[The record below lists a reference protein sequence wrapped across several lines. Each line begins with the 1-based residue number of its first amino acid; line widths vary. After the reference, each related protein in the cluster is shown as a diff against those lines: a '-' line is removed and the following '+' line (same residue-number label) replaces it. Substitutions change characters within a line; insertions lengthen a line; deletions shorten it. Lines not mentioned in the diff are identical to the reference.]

1 MDTLFTKNIIYDTI
15 VIEPQHISNN
25 LNQFILK
32 KLKNKY
38 EGQCSKY
45 GYIKKN
51 SIKILNRSMGKIIQT
66 HFNGTIS
73 YNVQFSIEYYNPLE
87 GSVFD
92 AEILSINKM
101 GILAGLPHEDPSPL
115 NILLAKQHH
124 FKNELSERFDKLQEG
139 EIISI
144 KVLGKRY
151 EGGDSQISVIGVL
164 NDID

>member
-1 MDTLFTKNIIYDTI
+1 
-15 VIEPQHISNN
+15 
-25 LNQFILK
+25 
-32 KLKNKY
+32 
-38 EGQCSKY
+38 
-45 GYIKKN
+45 
-51 SIKILNRSMGKIIQT
+51 MGKIIQT

-124 FKNELSERFDKLQEG
+124 FNNELSERFDKLQEG

-144 KVLGKRY
+144 KVL
-151 EGGDSQISVIGVL
+151 
-164 NDID
+164 

>member
-1 MDTLFTKNIIYDTI
+1 M
-15 VIEPQHISNN
+15 
-25 LNQFILK
+25 
-32 KLKNKY
+32 
-38 EGQCSKY
+38 
-45 GYIKKN
+45 
-51 SIKILNRSMGKIIQT
+51 
-66 HFNGTIS
+66 
-73 YNVQFSIEYYNPLE
+73 E

-124 FKNELSERFDKLQEG
+124 FNNELSERFDKLQEG